1 MSSDNTDSTTTSTLN
16 SIGPCLEE
24 EVSGLRGSDGK
35 QDGGQP
41 SAEAPPQ
48 HNGQAAALKPA
59 TDAQD
64 QVLGSDLE
72 HVASYVNFDK
82 YLTKNSANY
91 YYSQK
96 NKTIRNKLDK
106 VKVSQSIS
114 ASTDVIDNSTHNKV
128 SILVERRRSSEYKG
142 PPRLKSDGSQIKSAT
157 KRHSSTVSANTSI
170 ESGLSA
176 VSAPVK
182 RTISFSNVHIR
193 EHERIAGDNPC
204 VTSGVPLSIGWGSVQ
219 HPPIDLDRY
228 EKSKG
233 PSRDKIEMMVPAAI
247 RKGMLR
253 DEFGVS
259 VKELNAAIKDVN
271 ITKRN
276 RRSTVAGEHMEGWG
290 EGVES
295 AKRKLG
301 RFLKKT
307 TKEKEEQK
315 LWEQAQK
322 AVVKK

>member
-1 MSSDNTDSTTTSTLN
+1 MSSEITDSTMTSTLN
-16 SIGPCLEE
+16 SLEPSLEE
-24 EVSGLRGSDGK
+24 EANGLSAPKRK

-48 HNGQAAALKPA
+48 DNGQAAALKPN
-59 TDAQD
+59 AQD

-72 HVASYVNFDK
+72 HVASYINFDK

-96 NKTIRNKLDK
+96 NKTIRNKLEK
-106 VKVSQSIS
+106 VKVSQSGS
-114 ASTDVIDNSTHNKV
+114 TASIDAIDNSTHGKV
-128 SILVERRRSSEYKG
+128 SILLERKMSSEYKG
-142 PPRLKSDGSQIKSAT
+142 PRRLKKDGSQIKPVT
-157 KRHSSTVSANTSI
+157 KRHSSIVSANTSV
-170 ESGLSA
+170 ESGLSTL
-176 VSAPVK
+176 SAPVK

-247 RKGMLR
+247 RKEMLR

-259 VKELNAAIKDVN
+259 IKELNAAIKDVN

-290 EGVES
+290 EGIES
-295 AKRKLG
+295 AKRKFG

-307 TKEKEEQK
+307 TKEQEQQK